1 MVHEIRTEEEFN
13 KLIGAKKM
21 TIVDFTAEWCPA
33 CLQIAPLFEKLSQT
47 YTDVQFLKVNVDNFE
62 EMSLDAEVSAM
73 PSYIVYEAG
82 KVNGMR
88 LTGADSDALI
98 RLVKSISSIK
108 QSDTS
113 PSNDDSVKI
122 KHKPAKENV
131 RKEKNSSKRKHCI
144 IA

>member
-1 MVHEIRTEEEFN
+1 
-13 KLIGAKKM
+13 M
-21 TIVDFTAEWCPA
+21 TIVDYTAEWCPA
-33 CLQIAPLFEKLSQT
+33 CLQIAPLFEKLSHT

-62 EMSLDAEVSAM
+62 EMSLGAEVSAM

-82 KVNGMR
+82 KVTGIR

-108 QSDTS
+108 QSEPS
-113 PSNDDSVKI
+113 SNDDPVKI
-122 KHKPAKENV
+122 KHKPVKENV
-131 RKEKNSSKRKHCI
+131 RKEKNSSKRKHCV